1 MTLRDLQKESLDMSK
16 GSIARVASGATAA
29 VIAVGTSF
37 GLGATAASAAS
48 TVHTV
53 KYSCKI
59 PVVGT
64 QLVSAR
70 VSLSAPP
77 KTTTGKT
84 VKVSVQL
91 QPTGLPAVAVTN
103 LTVKATLNESGA
115 QKGSV
120 TISEFLKKA
129 NSGNLRLNLSGRLT
143 LTKAGTVHLKPGSVV
158 TFSLTSSLIGK
169 ATLTC
174 TAKSSLPVIGSI
186 VVAKAKHTAV
196 ARTNA

>member
-1 MTLRDLQKESLDMSK
+1 MSK
-16 GSIARVASGATAA
+16 GSIARVACGTAA
-29 VIAVGTSF
+29 AVVAVGTSL
-37 GLGATAASAAS
+37 GLGASAANAAS

-70 VSLSAPP
+70 VSLSAPM

-84 VKVSVQL
+84 VRLSIQL

-103 LTVKATLNESGA
+103 LTVKGTLKETGA

-120 TISEFLKKA
+120 TVSEFLKQA
-129 NSGNLRLNLSGRLT
+129 NSGALRLNLTGSLR
-143 LTKAGTVHLKPGSVV
+143 LTKAGMVHFTPGSVV

-186 VVAKAKHTAV
+186 VVANAKHKAV
-196 ARTNA
+196 ARTNG